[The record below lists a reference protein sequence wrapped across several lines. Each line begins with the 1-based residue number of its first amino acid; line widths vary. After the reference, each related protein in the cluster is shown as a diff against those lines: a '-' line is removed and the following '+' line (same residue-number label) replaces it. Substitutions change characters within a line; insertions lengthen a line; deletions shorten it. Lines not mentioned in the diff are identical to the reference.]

1 MVNPIQCN
9 CEKTTKGLITM
20 FEEIITSNEVKFNEL
35 EKKVFKFVCFFGC
48 LIIKLM
54 LEAYDRKL
62 MDTRDKKKYR
72 HKGLRETSV
81 NTVMGEIKY
90 KRVMY
95 EVKEE
100 GITKTVYLLDE
111 KLNISIEG
119 KVSSNLAEKVIEV
132 VPITDSY
139 RKAETAINE
148 TTNTSLSHEKIR
160 SMVIKLGDEITKKE
174 KEERKL
180 LDKNQLI
187 GGLRKTTA
195 LFEEADGL
203 WINLQGKD
211 RKEGLEKN
219 KKKAEK
225 EKKEF
230 NSKMKIKTELKLHV
244 MYEGWKK
251 DDSRHS
257 LVNKQY
263 IAGIM
268 KPKEISKLRDARV
281 FTQYDESKIK
291 LRVTNGDG
299 AKWTKGTTAKGGI
312 YQKDQFH
319 IMQEIVRDVPKEYR
333 NIIIELI
340 NKKEYKK
347 IPQAIEGLKRE
358 LGGEVKAVKKLNK
371 LQSYLSND
379 LERYQD
385 LVEVPKA
392 PEGIEYRNMGTQE
405 SQIFSMLKNR
415 FCSGRKAFGKHG
427 ANGLAKICVLHEK
440 FKIDELEEPIPI
452 DTSVE
457 DWIKEI
463 EENVRKNKTRADSFI
478 ATEHHQE
485 GIAAHISHIENSF
498 INEILKYKE
507 INEIKAIY

>member
-1 MVNPIQCN
+1 
-9 CEKTTKGLITM
+9 M
-20 FEEIITSNEVKFNEL
+20 FEEIIASNEIKFNEL
-35 EKKVFKFVCFFGC
+35 EKKVYKFVCFFGC

-62 MDTRDKKKYR
+62 MENRDKKKYR

-95 EVKEE
+95 EIQEE

-111 KLNISIEG
+111 TLKISVEG
-119 KVSSNLAEKVIEV
+119 KVSSNLVEKVIET
-132 VPITDSY
+132 VPVTDSY
-139 RKAETAINE
+139 RKAEEVIDT

-160 SMVIKLGDEITKKE
+160 GIILKIGDKITRKE
-174 KEERKL
+174 KEERKIF
-180 LDKNQLI
+180 DKKQLI
-187 GGLRKTTA
+187 AGLKEVTA

-211 RKEGLEKN
+211 RKERLEKN
-219 KKKAEK
+219 KQKAER
-225 EKKEF
+225 ENKEF
-230 NSKMKIKTELKLHV
+230 NPKMKIKTELKLHV

-251 DDSRHS
+251 DDPRHS

-268 KPKEISKLRDARV
+268 KPKEIAKIRDARV
-281 FTQYDESKIK
+281 FTKYDESKIK

-299 AKWTKGTTAKGGI
+299 AKWTKGITVKGGI

-333 NIIIELI
+333 NIFTELI
-340 NKKEYKK
+340 NKKQFHK
-347 IPQAIEGLKRE
+347 IQSAIDGLKYE
-358 LGGEVKAVKKLNK
+358 LEGEYQAVKKLNK
-371 LQSYLSND
+371 LESYLSGD

-385 LVEVPKA
+385 IVEVPEA

-405 SQIFSMLKNR
+405 SQIFSKLKKR
-415 FCSGRKAFGKHG
+415 FCSGRKAFSIYG
-427 ANGLAKICVLHEK
+427 ANALSKVCVLSEK
-440 FKIDELEEPIPI
+440 FKIDELETPIPI

-463 EENVRKNKTRADSFI
+463 ENEVKLNRQHRSNRIETEENKPIKNVI
-478 ATEHHQE
+478 V
-485 GIAAHISHIENSF
+485 NSNW
-498 INEILKYKE
+498 IKE
-507 INEIKAIY
+507 IMKMKEFSEMRCSF

>member
-9 CEKTTKGLITM
+9 RETTTKGLITM
-20 FEEIITSNEVKFNEL
+20 FEQIITSNEVKFNEL
-35 EKKVFKFVCFFGC
+35 EKKVFKFVCFIGC
-48 LIIKLM
+48 LIIKM
-54 LEAYDRKL
+54 VLETYDKKL
-62 MDTRDKKKYR
+62 MKERDKKKYR

-90 KRVMY
+90 KRAMY
-95 EVKEE
+95 EITEE
-100 GITKTVYLLDE
+100 GVKKTVYLMDE
-111 KLNISIEG
+111 KLHIRAEG
-119 KVSSNLAEKVIEV
+119 KVSSNLVEKVVET

-139 RKAETAINE
+139 RKAEEVIET

-160 SMVIKLGDEITKKE
+160 SMIVKIGDKITKKE

-180 LDKNQLI
+180 FDKNQLI
-187 GGLRKTTA
+187 AGLKEITA

-211 RKEGLEKN
+211 RKERIEQN

-225 EKKEF
+225 ANKEF

-251 DDSRHS
+251 DDPRHS

-268 KPKEISKLRDARV
+268 KPKEIAKLRDARV
-281 FTQYDESKIK
+281 YQQYDVKKIR

-299 AKWTKGTTAKGGI
+299 AKWTKGTTVKGGF

-319 IMQEIVRDVPKEYR
+319 IMQEITREVPKEYR
-333 NIIIELI
+333 EIFVELI
-340 NKKEYKK
+340 NKKEFEK
-347 IPQAIEGLKRE
+347 IQGEIDRLRYE
-358 LGGEVKAVKKLNK
+358 LGGEYERIKKLNK
-371 LQSYLSND
+371 LESYLSND
-379 LERYQD
+379 LARYQD
-385 LVEVPKA
+385 VVEVPKA

-405 SQIFSMLKNR
+405 SQIFSKLKKR
-415 FCSGRKAFGKHG
+415 FCSGRKAFGIRG
-427 ANGLAKICVLHEK
+427 ANALSKVCVLSEK
-440 FKIDELEEPIPI
+440 FKLDDLETAIPI

-457 DWIKEI
+457 EWIKEI
-463 EENVRKNKTRADSFI
+463 EDNVKRNKQHRANRKETEENNNIKNVI
-478 ATEHHQE
+478 
-485 GIAAHISHIENSF
+485 INSKF
-498 INEILKYKE
+498 MKE
-507 INEIKAIY
+507 IMKMKEFSEMRCSF